1 MQKIFVLEDVD
12 VRQSGEGKSYGVT
25 SALAKSSNY
34 KQLHELFVPGKLTAK
49 FASSK
54 DKFLL
59 LKGFSQKEDGLIR
72 MSENSQ
78 VRELAFSLKFI
89 LYHM

>member
-25 SALAKSSNY
+25 SAIFTNY
-34 KQLHELFVPGKLTAK
+34 KQLHEVFVPGRLTAK
-49 FASSK
+49 FATSK

-59 LKGFSQKEDGLIR
+59 LKGFSQKIDGLIR
-72 MSENSQ
+72 MRENS
-78 VRELAFSLKFI
+78 R
-89 LYHM
+89 

>member
-72 MSENSQ
+72 MSENSL

>member
-12 VRQSGEGKSYGVT
+12 VI

-34 KQLHELFVPGKLTAK
+34 KQLHELFVPERLTPK
-49 FASSK
+49 FATNK

-59 LKGFSQKEDGLIR
+59 LKGFSQKEEGLVR
-72 MSENSQ
+72 MSENSL
-78 VRELAFSLKFI
+78 VR
-89 LYHM
+89 

>member
-72 MSENSQ
+72 MSENSL

-89 LYHM
+89 IYHM

>member
-12 VRQSGEGKSYGVT
+12 VRQRGEGKSYGVT

-34 KQLHELFVPGKLTAK
+34 KQLHELVVPGKLTAK

-72 MSENSQ
+72 MSENSL